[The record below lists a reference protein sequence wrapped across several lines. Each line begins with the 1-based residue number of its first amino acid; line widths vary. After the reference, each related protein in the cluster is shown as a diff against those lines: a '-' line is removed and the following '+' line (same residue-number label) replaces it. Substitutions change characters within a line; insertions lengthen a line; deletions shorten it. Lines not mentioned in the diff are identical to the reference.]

1 MSVVYEIL
9 RCLAVMVVVI
19 VCLFLAL
26 GLISAGISLMMTFV
40 LAPLGLELMGMAS
53 KLMGVAERAMERTPV
68 L

>member
-1 MSVVYEIL
+1 
-9 RCLAVMVVVI
+9 MVVVI